1 MNNDTGLMLDRL
13 AQFVQLREQGYG
25 VEAAGAVLGVS
36 KRTAWTYAK
45 AAKAEDVQ
53 RKLRDSLPPPLP
65 PVPEGFEVDSLSTA
79 VGPGGQTTSQHIRSS
94 PEPQLTDNIPDGHVV
109 KGLSTLVGPDG
120 RTHAQWIKT
129 KIDETKLAQLGEA
142 VLAALNARIEPLP
155 PVTAGVIGYSD
166 YLESLATLYTMTD
179 CHVGMLAWPKET
191 QDAPWDTAI
200 AERVLGDT
208 FCRMIDQARPTGTA
222 IINQLGDW
230 LHFDSLLAVTPTSG
244 NVLDSDSRYQ
254 LVVSAAVRI
263 LKRIVLH
270 ALQKHNYVHVY
281 MNEGNHDMAG
291 SVWLRVMFAELFRDN
306 PRVDVHTNPNP
317 YQALQFGKTMLGFY
331 HGHLAK
337 KPSLPLI
344 YAAQY
349 SEMWGATKHRYVHC
363 GHLHSIHEQEH
374 PGIVVI
380 QHPTIASPDAYAA
393 RLGFLSKRQATAIT
407 YHQELGEIARA
418 TFLPVE

>member
-1 MNNDTGLMLDRL
+1 MINNPHDMLDRL
-13 AQFVQLREQGYG
+13 ASFIQLREQGMG

-36 KRTAWTYAK
+36 KRTAWMYAK
-45 AAKAEDVQ
+45 AAKSQGAQE
-53 RKLRDSLPPPLP
+53 KLRAALPPPLP

-79 VGPGGQTTSQHIRSS
+79 VGPGGVTTSQHIRSS

-129 KIDETKLAQLGEA
+129 KIDETKLAQLGETA
-142 VLAALNARIEPLP
+142 LAALLERVVPIEP
-155 PVTAGVIGYSD
+155 VTGPAIT
-166 YLESLATLYTMTD
+166 LEHLATLYTMTD

-191 QDAPWDTAI
+191 QAEPWDTAI

-208 FCRMIDQARPTGTA
+208 FCHMIDQARPTGTA

-263 LKRIVLH
+263 LKRVVLH
-270 ALQKHNYVHVY
+270 ALQKHAYVHVY

-291 SVWLRVMFAELFRDN
+291 SVWLRVMFAELFSDN